1 MAIIAIA
8 RCTKLPDYE
17 EAIRRAGG
25 EPWVVESGIDAA
37 ADVIGRADG
46 ILLAGGGDV
55 NPALFGEA
63 PHPTFD
69 AAESGRDGFEIELI
83 TLATERGLPLLA
95 ICRGI
100 QVLNVARG
108 GTLVQD
114 IPSELP
120 GTLEHKLAVPPH
132 AAVDLAHEV
141 WIEKDS
147 LLSRLTGDSGKSP
160 DTIDVNSRHHQSVRK
175 LGEGLV
181 TTATAPD
188 GVIEAV
194 EDPTQ
199 RFLLGVQ
206 WHPENFYRTGEF
218 RSLFE
223 GFVKAAAAKS

>member
-8 RCTKLPDYE
+8 RCTTLPDYE
-17 EAIRRAGG
+17 ESIRRAGG
-25 EPWVVESGIDAA
+25 EPWIVESGINLA
-37 ADVIGRADG
+37 ADVIGRADAV
-46 ILLAGGGDV
+46 LLAGGGDV
-55 NPALFGEA
+55 NPTLFGET
-63 PHPTFD
+63 PHPTYD

-83 TLATERGLPLLA
+83 TLAAKRDLPLMA

-114 IPSELP
+114 IPSELG

-147 LLSRLTGDSGKSP
+147 LLSRLTGDAGKSP
-160 DTIDVNSRHHQSVRK
+160 DTVDVNSRHHQSVRT
-175 LGEGLV
+175 LGQGLV

-194 EDPTQ
+194 EDPSR

-223 GFVKAAAAKS
+223 GLVRAAAKH

>member
-8 RCTKLPDYE
+8 RCSKLPDYE
-17 EAIRRAGG
+17 ESIRRAGG
-25 EPWVVESGIDAA
+25 EPWVVESGVDLA
-37 ADVIGRADG
+37 ADVVGRADG

-55 NPALFGEA
+55 NPTLFGEA

-69 AAESGRDGFEIELI
+69 PAESGRDSFEIELL
-83 TLATERGLPLLA
+83 TRATERGLPLLA

-100 QVLNVARG
+100 QVLNVAKG

-114 IPSELP
+114 IPSELT
-120 GTLEHKLAVPPH
+120 GALEHALAVPPH
-132 AAVDLAHEV
+132 AAFDLAHEV
-141 WIEKDS
+141 WIESDS
-147 LLSRLTGDSGKSP
+147 LLSRLTGDSGKSA
-160 DTIDVNSRHHQSVRK
+160 DTVDVNSRHHQAVRA
-175 LGEGLV
+175 LGRGLV
-181 TTATAPD
+181 ATATAPD

-194 EDPTQ
+194 EDPAQ

-223 GFVKAAAAKS
+223 GFVKAAGDR